1 MTTRI
6 KLRRDTA
13 ANWISND
20 PVLALGEAGYDTT
33 NNELR
38 VGDGTTAWSGLETIG
53 GGISSNIAIAP
64 EFGPEVRFARPED
77 VATDA
82 VNAVDVIDTGV
93 ALGRNSEWGG
103 LLNTLED
110 SLDGYGGGSGQ
121 SYVGQP
127 THTEWNT
134 DGWADLSDVTTR
146 VYDDFKDMRQ
156 YLGDDGFL
164 ATQLVMHDTLNDKY
178 YTFKFDRWSVG
189 DNGGDGGYSYVRRL
203 INHTQYF
210 TKTNYGN
217 ELDSI
222 DTGLVI
228 TRGNNGG
235 IYNDESEVDHNS
247 DVSPQGTEWNIDGW
261 SDLSNLLTR
270 TYTNFTSA
278 FSYQVGQRIL
288 GKEAIMHDTIN
299 DKYYAV
305 KFLQWTQNNNG
316 GGFTWQ
322 RRLIDTTQL
331 DEGVHF
337 GDGTVQT
344 TAGVTFNS
352 DGSLELPGGLVLP
365 TQTNKGYNV
374 FNTLTGPTL
383 RLSNDSQNQVI
394 VTGPAATENNTYA
407 QRIVIQG
414 QRGYGSTSTQGEGG
428 DVYIWGGIGGET
440 NGNTE
445 GWNPGGGS
453 GGDIKLRGGEGL
465 NDTGG
470 YVRIEGGNVAHFSTS
485 TTGNAGFVEINGG
498 DVVEDNNAVSSLA
511 GNVTITGG
519 RAYSASTQSG
529 IVQIITGGT
538 RNPDVVG
545 ANTWEFGN
553 DGTLTLPSDGIIQ
566 SVDNNGRLRSQ
577 LRLDEGS
584 DITRLSGWSSPDS
597 QSFTTSDWTTG
608 TYTNNAGAGV
618 IEFTGA
624 ETIISWLNAN
634 NYADRFFFTV
644 NGGPQMESTG
654 WGGGVSDI
662 TFNVA
667 TPPETSPTTVTSFS
681 IYYQFESRLDI
692 DTDDQE
698 FYILSTNNNLYLQT
712 RQAGNI
718 QLNSVEDLDL
728 VGNGIVNLRNN
739 STSTGIQIRTDD
751 GDHIWNFGVDG
762 TLTFPDSTVQTTAYI
777 DNRTTGSWTLATGAN
792 TVSITVPL
800 NSNYQMWVNGN
811 IPNGIVEWNATVN
824 VSNPNVPAIGSQH
837 AWYYYDGNALVLTA
851 IPDQIVGTTGVIST
865 ASNYAGTASNVFT
878 FGITNNST
886 STQVVTW
893 GYTTL

>member
-13 ANWISND
+13 ANWTSND

-38 VGDGTTAWSGLETIG
+38 VGDGTTVWSGLESIG
-53 GGISSNIAIAP
+53 GGISSNVAIAP
-64 EFGPEVRFARPED
+64 EFGPAVTFGRPED

-93 ALGRNSEWGG
+93 ALGRNSNYGG

-110 SLDGYGGGSGQ
+110 SLNGYGNGSGQ

-146 VYDDFKDMRQ
+146 IYDNFRDMRQ
-156 YLGDDGFL
+156 SFPDEDAMVG
-164 ATQLVMHDTLNDKY
+164 AEIVMHDTLNDKY

-189 DNGGDGGYSYVRRL
+189 DNGGDGGFGYVRRL

-235 IYNDESEVDHNS
+235 IYNDESESSHDS

-299 DKYYAV
+299 DNYYAV

-352 DGSLELPGGLVLP
+352 DGSLELPVGLVLP
-365 TQTNKGYNV
+365 YQSTPGYR
-374 FNTLTGPTL
+374 FGYTLNGQTL
-383 RLSNDSQNQVI
+383 RLGNDSENEVI
-394 VTGPAATENNTYA
+394 VTGPAATAENTYA

-428 DVYIWGGIGGET
+428 DVYIWGGIGGEF
-440 NGNTE
+440 NGNTD
-445 GWNPGGGS
+445 GWSHGGGS
-453 GGDIKLRGGEGL
+453 GGDVKLRGGEGI
-465 NDTGG
+465 NNEGG
-470 YVRIEGGNVAHFSTS
+470 YVKIEGGSIGHFNTA
-485 TTGNAGFVEINGG
+485 TTGNAGFVEITGG
-498 DVVEDNNAVSSLA
+498 DVIVENEAGSSY
-511 GNVTITGG
+511 GGDIRITGG
-519 RAYSASTQSG
+519 RAYATSTQSG
-529 IVQIITGGT
+529 VVQVITGGYA
-538 RNPDVVG
+538 NGNVVG
-545 ANTWEFGN
+545 ANTWTFSNDGMTSFPVIDGTKTLWGAVDDDFYIKTTRTDPGN
-553 DGTLTLPSDGIIQ
+553 DADIEISAADDVRLYAEGDQIELYANTSVEINADYNGSSKTWSFGTDGNLTVPAGGDIRDATSNISVLKTRIGDTWATSSDIHQLTIANDEGKLITVRGTGVGVFRLPQMTADMPGAEFEFYFDIDAGQIHIQ
-566 SVDNNGRLRSQ
+566 SYYTGVRETTDVFRGSIYVGVDNATTGKLH
-577 LRLDEGS
+577 
-584 DITRLSGWSSPDS
+584 IATA
-597 QSFTTSDWTTG
+597 TTSTACDLFLG
-608 TYTNNAGAGV
+608 QHHAKVGSYVKVKA
-618 IEFTGA
+618 IEFDGVGVWMFQGMCVGDTGQ
-624 ETIISWLNAN
+624 TPNS
-634 NYADRFFFTV
+634 
-644 NGGPQMESTG
+644 
-654 WGGGVSDI
+654 SDHP
-662 TFNVA
+662 FQDYN
-667 TPPETSPTTVTSFS
+667 
-681 IYYQFESRLDI
+681 
-692 DTDDQE
+692 
-698 FYILSTNNNLYLQT
+698 
-712 RQAGNI
+712 
-718 QLNSVEDLDL
+718 
-728 VGNGIVNLRNN
+728 
-739 STSTGIQIRTDD
+739 
-751 GDHIWNFGVDG
+751 
-762 TLTFPDSTVQTTAYI
+762 
-777 DNRTTGSWTLATGAN
+777 
-792 TVSITVPL
+792 
-800 NSNYQMWVNGN
+800 
-811 IPNGIVEWNATVN
+811 
-824 VSNPNVPAIGSQH
+824 
-837 AWYYYDGNALVLTA
+837 
-851 IPDQIVGTTGVIST
+851 
-865 ASNYAGTASNVFT
+865 
-878 FGITNNST
+878 
-886 STQVVTW
+886 
-893 GYTTL
+893 